1 MGVCA
6 ADVGKKFL
14 GVAPL
19 NVHPQRFARLQRVKS
34 VRKRAVNLNY
44 STDTGKL
51 SGNMTMSTYYLQG
64 TDKIYSE
71 PVIPSMEMGVD
82 TIFGNLGEGASGQT
96 ETTNTVE

>member
-34 VRKRAVNLNY
+34 VRKRAVNQGN
-44 STDTGKL
+44 L
-51 SGNMTMSTYYLQG
+51 SGADGAAYAGVFDVQTAG
-64 TDKIYSE
+64 TDVIE
-71 PVIPSMEMGVD
+71 RGIAMAGQLRHIAVIPKIVFRRAVVMPAACN
-82 TIFGNLGEGASGQT
+82 IIK
-96 ETTNTVE
+96 